1 MIPSPALKRDNTPKT
16 IIIELLLHI
25 LTLTYSIFIIILL
38 VARRMLADLEA
49 ARDKL
54 ITSVVRHEAAGSLT
68 LDPLLVHPLD
78 HPAYGRSSF
87 LLGHGVFALR
97 LTALPL
103 LCKGG

>member
-1 MIPSPALKRDNTPKT
+1 
-16 IIIELLLHI
+16 
-25 LTLTYSIFIIILL
+25 
-38 VARRMLADLEA
+38 MLADLEA

-68 LDPLLVHPLD
+68 SLPLDPLLVHPLH